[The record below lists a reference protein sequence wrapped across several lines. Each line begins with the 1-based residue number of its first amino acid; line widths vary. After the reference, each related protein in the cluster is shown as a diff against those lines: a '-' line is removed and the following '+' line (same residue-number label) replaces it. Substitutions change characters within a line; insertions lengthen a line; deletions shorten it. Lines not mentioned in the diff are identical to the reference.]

1 MNRSDEGGD
10 PAGAESWSLIL
21 HGTGSGNPS
30 IDRSSSSLTIGPD
43 PSARLLVDCGEGVSR
58 RLLADGIDY
67 DAIEVIVL
75 SHWHA
80 DHWTGLPGLLT
91 GMKIAERTTPLELWV
106 PVPSAER
113 LTRIIETSYLFIDS
127 LGFAL
132 SINEYDASTTI
143 RWRTVRLNPFATS
156 HLSKHRERALSLNL
170 PASAY
175 GFTFNDGRTSVLLS
189 QDLGSADDLADML
202 DGVSLLI
209 CESTHVAIGDVV
221 AHANLHGVRR
231 VIFTHVGPDDEEK
244 LRQELAGQSGA
255 TTSAIDIAY
264 DGLRIIL

>member
-1 MNRSDEGGD
+1 MKRSDEGGD
-10 PAGAESWSLIL
+10 PGGAESWSLIL

-30 IDRSSSSLTIGPD
+30 IDRSSSALTIGPD
-43 PSARLLVDCGEGVSR
+43 RSTRLLVDCGEGVSR
-58 RLLADGIDY
+58 RLLADGIGY
-67 DAIEVIVL
+67 HTVEVIVL

-113 LTRIIETSYLFIDS
+113 LSRILETTYLFIES

-132 SINEYDASTTI
+132 TINEYDTSTTI
-143 RWRTVRLNPFATS
+143 RWRTIRLNPFATS
-156 HLSKHRERALSLNL
+156 HLSKHRERALSLDL
-170 PASAY
+170 PTSAY
-175 GFTFNDGRTSVLLS
+175 GFTYNDGRSSVLLS
-189 QDLGSADDLADML
+189 QDLGSADDLADVL

-209 CESTHVAIGDVV
+209 CESTHVSISDVI

-244 LRQELAGQSGA
+244 LRKALAGLSG
-255 TTSAIDIAY
+255 TTTTAIDIAH
-264 DGLRIIL
+264 DGLTITI